1 MTLQMNNGLK
11 CGSTSKWN
19 NETCREIVDILAK
32 VIRDVMK
39 GYFAGGNFL
48 ALSGEAS
55 EARKTSEEKELVFIK
70 ILVNDKNRFVPRMFL

>member
-39 GYFAGGNFL
+39 SYFAGGNFL
-48 ALSGEAS
+48 ALSGDAS

-70 ILVNDKNRFVPRMFL
+70 ILVNDKNRFVPHMFL